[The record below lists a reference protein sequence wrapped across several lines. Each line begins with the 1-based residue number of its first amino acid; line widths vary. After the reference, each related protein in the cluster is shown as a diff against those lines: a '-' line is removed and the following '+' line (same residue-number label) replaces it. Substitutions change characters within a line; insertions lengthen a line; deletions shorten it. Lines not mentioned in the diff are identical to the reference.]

1 MKHQEV
7 HEALKTK
14 VSRER
19 IGIELAGLLKA
30 QHPWSGM
37 EDVFKYGFWNI
48 IFNIPESSDLKDQQ
62 FINSIPELGFSLL
75 SLGLTSL
82 GQNGLKTEKELL
94 ENQEVKDKRPR
105 YV

>member
-1 MKHQEV
+1 V

-19 IGIELAGLLKA
+19 IGIELAGLLRA

-48 IFNIPESSDLKDQQ
+48 IFKVPESSDLKDQQ
-62 FINSIPELGFSLL
+62 FIDSIPELGFSLL
-75 SLGLTSL
+75 SLGLASL
-82 GQNGLKTEKELL
+82 AQHGLKS
-94 ENQEVKDKRPR
+94 
-105 YV
+105 